1 MSSIDLNNTNKALFK
16 NTGIIAIGQ
25 ISTKIVNFLLLPL
38 YTALLTTQEY
48 GLVDILSTYSA
59 LIVVIVGLQINQ
71 AVFRFLVTNRKN
83 KEKLI
88 EICSTT
94 FFCSVII
101 CLIYSFAFLIIQYFT
116 IYSIYLMMS

>member
-1 MSSIDLNNTNKALFK
+1 MGSIDLNNTNKALFK

-71 AVFRFLVTNRKN
+71 AVNFRFLVN
-83 KEKLI
+83 
-88 EICSTT
+88 
-94 FFCSVII
+94 
-101 CLIYSFAFLIIQYFT
+101 
-116 IYSIYLMMS
+116 

>member
-1 MSSIDLNNTNKALFK
+1 MNSIDLNNTNKALFK

-59 LIVVIVGLQINQ
+59 LIVVIVVLQINQ
-71 AVFRFLVTNRKN
+71 AVFMFLVTNRKN
-83 KEKLI
+83 KE
-88 EICSTT
+88 
-94 FFCSVII
+94 
-101 CLIYSFAFLIIQYFT
+101 
-116 IYSIYLMMS
+116 

>member
-1 MSSIDLNNTNKALFK
+1 MGSIDLNNTNKALFK

-25 ISTKIVNFLLLPL
+25 ISTKNCEFFIIAL

-83 KEKLI
+83 KESL
-88 EICSTT
+88 
-94 FFCSVII
+94 
-101 CLIYSFAFLIIQYFT
+101 
-116 IYSIYLMMS
+116 

>member
-71 AVFRFLVTNRKN
+71 AVFRFLVTNRK
-83 KEKLI
+83 K
-88 EICSTT
+88 
-94 FFCSVII
+94 
-101 CLIYSFAFLIIQYFT
+101 
-116 IYSIYLMMS
+116 

>member
-59 LIVVIVGLQINQ
+59 LIVVIVGLN
-71 AVFRFLVTNRKN
+71 
-83 KEKLI
+83 
-88 EICSTT
+88 
-94 FFCSVII
+94 
-101 CLIYSFAFLIIQYFT
+101 
-116 IYSIYLMMS
+116 

>member
-59 LIVVIVGLQINQ
+59 LIVVI
-71 AVFRFLVTNRKN
+71 
-83 KEKLI
+83 
-88 EICSTT
+88 EIGRAH
-94 FFCSVII
+94 V
-101 CLIYSFAFLIIQYFT
+101 
-116 IYSIYLMMS
+116 

>member
-94 FFCSVII
+94 FFLFGNYMFNI
-101 CLIYSFAFLIIQYFT
+101 
-116 IYSIYLMMS
+116 

>member
-71 AVFRFLVTNRKN
+71 AVFRFLVTNRK
-83 KEKLI
+83 LLDY
-88 EICSTT
+88 
-94 FFCSVII
+94 FFLFGNYMFNI
-101 CLIYSFAFLIIQYFT
+101 
-116 IYSIYLMMS
+116 

>member
-59 LIVVIVGLQINQ
+59 LIVVIVGFQINQ

-94 FFCSVII
+94 FFCSVEDWVII
-101 CLIYSFAFLIIQYFT
+101 YCILLEILYPLLLLSY
-116 IYSIYLMMS
+116 